1 MGDLV
6 PYADFEEMETQRKQK
21 RLAKRTNRLI
31 TCHSPVLSPILG
43 KKRSTSN
50 KRKKKTATKKLSV

>member
-21 RLAKRTNRLI
+21 RLVKRTNRLI
-31 TCHSPVLSPILG
+31 TCLSPVLSPILE